1 MTIFRHHVVPEDNLA
16 VAIVF
21 PLFLAMRFHPASLF
35 LRWLGFLFAF
45 SVRSG
50 VVLILGCFIV
60 TVWAFLAA
68 TLHLRRLLRRSMWL
82 MLTLFVVLF
91 WMTPGT
97 PLSFM
102 RFASVEGLH
111 LAIMQSARV
120 LLAIASL
127 ALVLQ
132 YLSRADLVAGIYF
145 FLSPLSYIG
154 VPAKRLAAR
163 LMLTLE
169 EVERASAPIRPVTE
183 HMAEQPANVLK
194 LPRYVWG
201 RLDAGMVFLSILL
214 VVSTGLP

>member
-1 MTIFRHHVVPEDNLA
+1 
-16 VAIVF
+16 
-21 PLFLAMRFHPASLF
+21 
-35 LRWLGFLFAF
+35 
-45 SVRSG
+45 
-50 VVLILGCFIV
+50 
-60 TVWAFLAA
+60 
-68 TLHLRRLLRRSMWL
+68 
-82 MLTLFVVLF
+82 
-91 WMTPGT
+91 
-97 PLSFM
+97 M

-154 VPAKRLAAR
+154 VSAKRLAAR

-169 EVERASAPIRPVTE
+169 EVERASAPIRPVSE
-183 HMAEQPANVLK
+183 YMAEQPANVLK

>member
-1 MTIFRHHVVPEDNLA
+1 MWCRELGLA
-16 VAIVF
+16 ATTVF
-21 PLFLAMRFHPASLF
+21 YFFFAMRFHPASLF
-35 LRWLGFLFAF
+35 LLWLGFLLAF

-82 MLTLFVVLF
+82 MLTMFVVLF

-102 RFASVEGLH
+102 SFASVEGLH

-154 VPAKRLAAR
+154 VSAKRLAAR

-169 EVERASAPIRPVTE
+169 EVERASAPIRPVSE
-183 HMAEQPANVLK
+183 YMAEQPANVLK

>member
-1 MTIFRHHVVPEDNLA
+1 MWCRELGLA
-16 VAIVF
+16 ATTVF
-21 PLFLAMRFHPASLF
+21 YFFFAMRFHPASLF
-35 LRWLGFLFAF
+35 LLWLGFLLAF

-60 TVWAFLAA
+60 TVWAFLSAP
-68 TLHLRRLLRRSMWL
+68 LHLRRLLRRSMWL

-154 VPAKRLAAR
+154 VSAKRLAAR

-169 EVERASAPIRPVTE
+169 EVERASAPIRPVSE
-183 HMAEQPANVLK
+183 YMAEQPANVLK

>member
-1 MTIFRHHVVPEDNLA
+1 MS
-16 VAIVF
+16 
-21 PLFLAMRFHPASLF
+21 FHPASLF
-35 LRWLGFLFAF
+35 LLWLGFLLAF

-60 TVWAFLAA
+60 TVWAFLSA

-154 VPAKRLAAR
+154 VSAKRLAAR

-169 EVERASAPIRPVTE
+169 EVERASAPIRPVSE
-183 HMAEQPANVLK
+183 YMAEQPANVLK

-201 RLDAGMVFLSILL
+201 RWDAGMVFLSILL

>member
-1 MTIFRHHVVPEDNLA
+1 MWCRELGLA
-16 VAIVF
+16 ATTVF
-21 PLFLAMRFHPASLF
+21 YFFFAMRFHPASLF
-35 LRWLGFLFAF
+35 LLWLGFLLAF

-60 TVWAFLAA
+60 TVWAFLSA

-154 VPAKRLAAR
+154 VSAKRLAAR

-169 EVERASAPIRPVTE
+169 EVERASAPIRPVSE
-183 HMAEQPANVLK
+183 YMAEQPANVLK

-201 RLDAGMVFLSILL
+201 RWDAGMVFLSILL